1 MKKGLVPGIGLLFLA
16 GAMSGIPALAQSEP
30 KVSIHCRVA
39 GDIGLEP
46 VVHARLTLSGGK
58 LSGPVVAYTSESGV
72 CALPDVPP
80 GRYLLTIDKAGYF
93 PRSREEEMGGGPI
106 SIDAQVPTAELGDIG
121 LSRVRAISGTVR
133 WLNGDPAERVAVHAQ
148 LVRRGTAA
156 FRPGEGSLVGTNDR
170 GEFRLERLRP
180 GRYVVCAYSV
190 GVAGPDAK
198 PLVTLPVFYPDSDH
212 PDVSGS
218 VDLRQTAEVSGIL
231 INLRETSGVRVQGK
245 IALSQSVPEGAA
257 VTAGLM
263 PRSPGAEQPFT
274 RSASRVGQ
282 FVQFSDVPP
291 GSYTLVAY
299 ADRPYT
305 ARTFQSVEVGTQPID
320 DLTVRLDGPSPIT
333 GKIEIEQA
341 ADQGSG
347 AANAKRPPVPVAKVR
362 VLAQCP
368 ILGLFGVITG
378 NTDDDGQFHLDNPAN
393 GETYALTVQAPADT
407 YVARVTQGDRE
418 LPYGPFPVSAS
429 GDLVRVLLKRDGGKI
444 NGTVQKREGVSA
456 PALIVLAPKD
466 HKAQQFFRST
476 TAAGDGTFA
485 LSPIAP
491 GEYDLF
497 AFDRNEEDAYLDDAY
512 LRAFKTKAVAVTVQ
526 PNANLAFSLE
536 VLDASKGLSAQ

>member
-1 MKKGLVPGIGLLFLA
+1 V
-16 GAMSGIPALAQSEP
+16 
-30 KVSIHCRVA
+30 
-39 GDIGLEP
+39 
-46 VVHARLTLSGGK
+46 
-58 LSGPVVAYTSESGV
+58 
-72 CALPDVPP
+72 LPDIPP
-80 GRYLLTIDKAGYF
+80 GRYLLTVDKAGYF
-93 PRSREEEMGGGPI
+93 PRNREEEMGGGPI
-106 SIDAQVPTAELGDIG
+106 SIDAQMPAAELGDIA

-133 WLNGDPAERVAVHAQ
+133 WLNGEPAERVAVHAQ
-148 LVRRGTAA
+148 FVRRGTAA

-170 GEFRLERLRP
+170 GEFRLDRLRP

-198 PLVTLPVFYPDSDH
+198 PLVSLPVFYPGSDH
-212 PDVSGS
+212 PEVSGS

-245 IALSQSVPEGAA
+245 IAPSQSAPEGAT
-257 VTAGLM
+257 VTAGLI

-274 RSASRVGQ
+274 RNASQVGQ
-282 FVQFSDVPP
+282 LFQFSDVPP
-291 GSYTLVAY
+291 GSHTLVAY

-305 ARTFQSVEVGTQPID
+305 ARTFQSVEVGTQSVD
-320 DLTVRLDGPSPIT
+320 GLTVRLDAPTPIT

-341 ADQGSG
+341 ADQSRGG
-347 AANAKRPPVPVAKVR
+347 ADAKAPPAVPVAKVR
-362 VLAQCP
+362 VLAQCS

-407 YVARVTQGDRE
+407 YVAKVTQGDRE
-418 LPYGPFPVSAS
+418 VPYGPFPVSAS
-429 GDLVRVLLKRDGGKI
+429 SDLVRVLLKRDGGKI
-444 NGTVQKREGVSA
+444 IGTVQKREGVNA

-476 TAAGDGTFA
+476 TTAGDGTFA

-512 LRAFKTKAVAVTVQ
+512 LRAFNSKAVAVTVQ
-526 PNANLAFSLE
+526 PNANLALSLE